1 MSSSF
6 TCHWGILSTGWIAN
20 KFVLDLLTDPSTREA
35 SDVKHQVVA
44 VGSRSTDSAKRF
56 VEATWKEAGVTAGQE
71 QVKLYGTYEELYR
84 DESVNCIYVGTP
96 HSHHYANVH
105 AALSAGKN
113 VLCEKSLVVNA
124 KQAQV
129 LVDLARQKNLFLMEA
144 TWTRCL
150 PFASKLQAVLASG
163 AIGEVRAVQSEMC
176 FDWSDIVRQNPDHRL
191 INPNLAGGALL
202 DLSPYSYTILALS
215 ILPRSKA
222 SPEPLPI
229 PKVVSSAIKTAL
241 GVDASSTT
249 TINFEQPDG
258 RVVPGTMSS
267 AIDRVTPPERCALIQ
282 GSLGYITIRTPA
294 NVPQSFTVER
304 YGAGHPMWMSDMDH
318 KSTTYDF
325 VMPKGTW
332 GFAYEADEV
341 ARCLR
346 DGKKESDIIPLRETI
361 LQMQIFD
368 EIRRQNDLVY
378 PEALETLDLK

>member
-1 MSSSF
+1 
-6 TCHWGILSTGWIAN
+6 
-20 KFVLDLLTDPSTREA
+20 
-35 SDVKHQVVA
+35 
-44 VGSRSTDSAKRF
+44 
-56 VEATWKEAGVTAGQE
+56 
-71 QVKLYGTYEELYR
+71 
-84 DESVNCIYVGTP
+84 
-96 HSHHYANVH
+96 
-105 AALSAGKN
+105 
-113 VLCEKSLVVNA
+113 
-124 KQAQV
+124 
-129 LVDLARQKNLFLMEA
+129 MEA

-163 AIGEVRAVQSEMC
+163 AIGEVRAVQSAMC
-176 FDWSDIVRQNPDHRL
+176 FDWTEIVRQNPDHRL

-222 SPEPLPI
+222 SPEPLPM
-229 PKVVSSAIKTAL
+229 PKVVSSAIKTPL

-258 RVVPGTMSS
+258 RIVPGTMSS

-304 YGAGHPMWMSDMDH
+304 YGAGHPMWMSDMEH

-361 LQMQIFD
+361 LQMQVRRSRAISSFRTLRADACIFCGRGD
-368 EIRRQNDLVY
+368 RSSMRSVDRTISPTPKLSRPSISSSKVGRRQENSI
-378 PEALETLDLK
+378 PEQSRRILFAQVPMTPSQLCNKVADFGICD